1 MYIKRIGAI
10 VCALAIM
17 LVNITPAFAAE
28 KSNLNPN
35 AVYEITDSEG
45 QPISLKFDYT
55 HCEFVDFPKAGDKV
69 NVWYDGDT
77 SKDPDEVGVYGE
89 RDKKTGF
96 FKSDGSRIYY
106 GDIGRD
112 GKDYDISNST
122 VSLRFY
128 YSDSLSAYRYNITQ
142 TIGVEATT
150 PAVERIEYCF
160 SNLTVSPEEVSLYE
174 DGKRYLTMWEREHH
188 VTPEGILIEAP
199 FCPGE
204 SVNLYF
210 SDGTSKTYYCRDVLT
225 SWGLWLAGFVAEDGD
240 TILLDVEEPVDGDW
254 LREGDNDV
262 KVVIM
267 SRKDVAPFILKVYV
281 GYKSGDQSGQE
292 GPMPV
297 VASSETKTLNVSTV
311 SKVKAKRS
319 GSKMTISWK
328 KATAKQQKDFGKIE
342 VQYSDNKKF
351 INAKSKYIK
360 KNKASCTIKKLNKKK
375 NYYVRVRKIKKTNGE
390 TYVSK
395 WSKTKTIK
403 K

>member
-174 DGKRYLTMWEREHH
+174 AGKRYLTMWEREHH

>member
-1 MYIKRIGAI
+1 MKKLRIILASFII
-10 VCALAIM
+10 VMVCVTIS
-17 LVNITPAFAAE
+17 FAAE

-160 SNLTVSPEEVSLYE
+160 SSLTVKPEEVSMYE
-174 DGKRYLTMWEREHH
+174 DGKRYLTMWAREHH
-188 VTPEGILIEAP
+188 YTSKGVLIESP

-210 SDGTSKTYYCRDVLT
+210 SDGTSKTYYCEDVLT
-225 SWGLWLAGFVAEDGD
+225 SWGLWLAGFVAKDGD
-240 TILLDVEEPVDGDW
+240 TILLDVEEPVDGVW

-262 KVVIM
+262 KIMLM

-281 GYKSGDQSGQE
+281 GDKPSDQGGQE
-292 GPMPV
+292 AAIPV
-297 VASSETKTLNVSTV
+297 ATSSEPKALNASTV
-311 SKVKAKRS
+311 SKIKAKRS

-328 KATAKQQKDFGKIE
+328 KATAKQQKAFGKIE